1 MPGCWILSLHLLF
14 QLNNNL
20 VKNKIMKKVMLLVLV
35 STLSLLLSSC
45 YSSQL
50 YVGGME
56 VDEPKRVLNSK
67 TNNHFLFGLISP
79 ASNKK
84 DIKQYNSRI
93 HNQRRYQAIF
103 WGSSEVCNQ
112 KPPYFFKWF
121 FGGYYLWYLYSVKNY
136 ILCTYK

>member
-50 YVGGME
+50 YVGDRQKYAIKNHHTFLNGFLE
-56 VDEPKRVLNSK
+56 VITCGIYTPSK
-67 TNNHFLFGLISP
+67 TTFYVPIN
-79 ASNKK
+79 
-84 DIKQYNSRI
+84 
-93 HNQRRYQAIF
+93 
-103 WGSSEVCNQ
+103 E
-112 KPPYFFKWF
+112 
-121 FGGYYLWYLYSVKNY
+121 
-136 ILCTYK
+136 

>member
-84 DIKQYNSRI
+84 KI
-93 HNQRRYQAIF
+93 
-103 WGSSEVCNQ
+103 SSNMLGIVRSMQ
-112 KPPYFFKWF
+112 SKTT
-121 FGGYYLWYLYSVKNY
+121 
-136 ILCTYK
+136 ILF

>member
-1 MPGCWILSLHLLF
+1 
-14 QLNNNL
+14 
-20 VKNKIMKKVMLLVLV
+20 MLIVLA
-35 STLSLLLSSC
+35 STLSLSLSSC

-56 VDEPKRVLNSK
+56 VDEPKRVFNSK

-84 DIKQYNSRI
+84 DIKQYVGDR
-93 HNQRRYQAIF
+93 QKYAIKNHHTF
-103 WGSSEVCNQ
+103 LNGFLER
-112 KPPYFFKWF
+112 F
-121 FGGYYLWYLYSVKNY
+121 FGGYNLWYLYSIKNY

>member
-84 DIKQYNSRI
+84 DIKQYVGDR
-93 HNQRRYQAIF
+93 QKYAIKNHHTFLNGF
-103 WGSSEVCNQ
+103 WEVITCGIYTPSKTTFYVPINE
-112 KPPYFFKWF
+112 
-121 FGGYYLWYLYSVKNY
+121 
-136 ILCTYK
+136 

>member
-1 MPGCWILSLHLLF
+1 
-14 QLNNNL
+14 
-20 VKNKIMKKVMLLVLV
+20 MKKVMLLVLA
-35 STLSLLLSSC
+35 STLSLSLSSC

-56 VDEPKRVLNSK
+56 VDEPKRVFNSK

-84 DIKQYNSRI
+84 DIKQYVGDR
-93 HNQRRYQAIF
+93 QKYAIK
-103 WGSSEVCNQ
+103 NHHT
-112 KPPYFFKWF
+112 FFNGF
-121 FGGYYLWYLYSVKNY
+121 FGGYNLWYLYSIKNY

>member
-67 TNNHFLFGLISP
+67 TNNHFLFGGIYTPSKTTFYVP
-79 ASNKK
+79 IN
-84 DIKQYNSRI
+84 
-93 HNQRRYQAIF
+93 
-103 WGSSEVCNQ
+103 E
-112 KPPYFFKWF
+112 
-121 FGGYYLWYLYSVKNY
+121 
-136 ILCTYK
+136 

>member
-84 DIKQYNSRI
+84 DIKQI
-93 HNQRRYQAIF
+93 C

>member
-1 MPGCWILSLHLLF
+1 
-14 QLNNNL
+14 
-20 VKNKIMKKVMLLVLV
+20 MLLVLV

-84 DIKQYNSRI
+84 DIKQYVGDR
-93 HNQRRYQAIF
+93 QKYAI
-103 WGSSEVCNQ
+103 
-112 KPPYFFKWF
+112 KTTILFKWF
-121 FGGYYLWYLYSVKNY
+121 LEVITCGIYTPSKTTFYVPINE
-136 ILCTYK
+136 

>member
-45 YSSQL
+45 YS
-50 YVGGME
+50 
-56 VDEPKRVLNSK
+56 
-67 TNNHFLFGLISP
+67 LFGLISP

-84 DIKQYNSRI
+84 DIKQYVGDR
-93 HNQRRYQAIF
+93 QKYAIKNHHTF
-103 WGSSEVCNQ
+103 LNGFLEVITCGIYTPSKTTFYVPINE
-112 KPPYFFKWF
+112 
-121 FGGYYLWYLYSVKNY
+121 
-136 ILCTYK
+136 